1 MPGTSTTVAFPLNV
15 AVRPVT
21 LRLPLVTG
29 PSTVITFKP
38 LKPPVSGPAMLH
50 SKIPPSAV
58 TAKPKSDGESIVLPR
73 RGAQIIPPPTNCA
86 HDAAPPRSTPPRPP
100 PTTPAAREAGGHA
113 EVRQA
118 SDGILRHERAEVGP
132 GNCQDDALGFT
143 GRQPGRP
150 DVAGNPES
158 RPFDPAHRAQVRK
171 EVHGEHEGARRNP
184 PEGPDQLLIVE
195 NLLRPPPPHTE
206 NRLGGA
212 RRSVV
217 EVEEVASAVHRA
229 RLGVEEPR
237 AGHHEPVIHAPD
249 RLPLVHDDERIPPF
263 PLISGT

>member
-15 AVRPVT
+15 AARPVT

-50 SKIPPSAV
+50 TKIPPSAV
-58 TAKPKSDGESIVLPR
+58 TAKPKSDGGSIGVPR
-73 RGAQIIPPPTNCA
+73 RGP
-86 HDAAPPRSTPPRPP
+86 HPPRSPPCPRRSNPSRLAP
-100 PTTPAAREAGGHA
+100 NNSAALEARGHA

-132 GNCQDDALGFT
+132 GNCQDDALRVT
-143 GRQPGRP
+143 GGQPGRP
-150 DVAGNPES
+150 EVAGNPES

-206 NRLGGA
+206 
-212 RRSVV
+212 RS
-217 EVEEVASAVHRA
+217 
-229 RLGVEEPR
+229 
-237 AGHHEPVIHAPD
+237 
-249 RLPLVHDDERIPPF
+249 
-263 PLISGT
+263 